1 VTTHDVELQE
11 SLYGHFEL
19 YHFLEN
25 PDIEGYFD
33 FRLRRGAAAE
43 RNAIRLLARL
53 GFPEEVVEKALNYS
67 RSNPN

>member
-11 SLYGHFEL
+11 SLSGQFEL

-33 FRLRRGAAAE
+33 FQLRRGATAE
-43 RNAIRLLARL
+43 RNAIRLLGRL
-53 GFPEEVVEKALNYS
+53 GFPDEVVEKALSYS
-67 RSNPN
+67 RSNHK